1 MIATTLQT
9 RQTKRG
15 NVPWPPSFDT
25 RVFNPEIADFGS
37 VMPKQRRRA
46 THGHLAIPHTRSSSA
61 TGSIRRSEEE
71 AVGPCRTKP
80 LATPQG
86 QKLRIPASI
95 TAVINSWAPVA
106 MKNCREQ
113 AAKHGLPSPRPD
125 QIMTIGT
132 DCSGLDAPIL
142 AMKVLG
148 FRVEHAFSSEVVDWK
163 REFIRLNSSPKT
175 VIFDNMLRRDRASF
189 PACDIYCCGFSCKPF
204 SSLHNRRRF
213 FRESEAK
220 AFFETSR
227 TIRALRP
234 PRAILENVDGIRK
247 VMPRVVKELK
257 GAGSYAIIVCHID
270 PRDSGEPVS
279 RPRTY
284 FVLVR
289 LDVLIVPQE
298 KIQAVVA
305 SMLGS
310 GGVAEPVPVERRL
323 LPEGYDLL
331 SRITPAKPRSKTQPR
346 GSKLLAAMRTVPRVA
361 LRPIAGLSARAA
373 ATLEA
378 CVADMGMRDVPHQ
391 NIDVSQSRG
400 RCRFTEFV
408 PTITPGAKIVIGS
421 RRRLLH
427 PIEMLLLC
435 GVPVGELTWPSSFEG
450 RHFQDMAGNS
460 MHCMSA
466 GCLAERDTADRR
478 GHRS

>member
-95 TAVINSWAPVA
+95 TAAINSWAPAA

-175 VIFDNMLRRDRASF
+175 VIFDNMLRRDRASL
-189 PACDIYCCGFSCKPF
+189 PAFDIYCCGFSCKPF
-204 SSLHNRRRF
+204 SSLHNRSRL

-220 AFFETSR
+220 VFFETLR
-227 TIRALRP
+227 TIRATRP
-234 PRAILENVDGIRK
+234 PVAILEQVGQ
-247 VMPRVVKELK
+247 PRVLK
-257 GAGSYAIIVCHID
+257 KLKVGGSYAIVVCHID

-284 FVLVR
+284 FVLVCM
-289 LDVLIVPQE
+289 DVLIVPQE
-298 KIQAVVA
+298 KI
-305 SMLGS
+305 
-310 GGVAEPVPVERRL
+310 
-323 LPEGYDLL
+323 
-331 SRITPAKPRSKTQPR
+331 
-346 GSKLLAAMRTVPRVA
+346 
-361 LRPIAGLSARAA
+361 
-373 ATLEA
+373 
-378 CVADMGMRDVPHQ
+378 
-391 NIDVSQSRG
+391 
-400 RCRFTEFV
+400 
-408 PTITPGAKIVIGS
+408 
-421 RRRLLH
+421 
-427 PIEMLLLC
+427 
-435 GVPVGELTWPSSFEG
+435 
-450 RHFQDMAGNS
+450 
-460 MHCMSA
+460 
-466 GCLAERDTADRR
+466 
-478 GHRS
+478 